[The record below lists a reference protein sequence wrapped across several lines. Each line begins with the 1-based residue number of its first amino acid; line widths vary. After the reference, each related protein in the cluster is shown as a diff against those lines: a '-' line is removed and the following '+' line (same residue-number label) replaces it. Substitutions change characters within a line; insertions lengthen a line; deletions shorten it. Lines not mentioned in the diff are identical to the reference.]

1 MLGGQRRGL
10 TIAALRRRTW
20 CDQHQHRKVLKM
32 VKARKGFGLG
42 GKSGGGKRRKKK
54 VTISKSGWG
63 PQKTKTKE
71 ASDRMPVAP
80 PTYDVQ
86 EIKIADIKVKGKRRT
101 LSPAKVSELVQSISV
116 LGLRDPITVR
126 LVTKQIRWS
135 RFTTE
140 HILVDGLHRLEAMKQ
155 AGHTTIPC
163 FIIEAD
169 KRGARMWEIS
179 SSLHRADL
187 TPAEYDEQL
196 AEWVRLFEESQPIGQ
211 NVQDQGRDRRKVSIS
226 EAVRRLPVKG
236 KNLESKRKRVE
247 RALKSASVS
256 PEAKEEAKK
265 AGVDNSSNLRKIAA
279 EKTVEDQLKLVHQLA
294 APKTA
299 TGDTTKTKTAVP
311 TEPLS
316 TKDKKILADIVNKC
330 NDSLSL
336 KRAYVNAPPNVR
348 EQFLTQ
354 IRIWTGLAKR

>member
-1 MLGGQRRGL
+1 MAK
-10 TIAALRRRTW
+10 T
-20 CDQHQHRKVLKM
+20 
-32 VKARKGFGLG
+32 RKGFDFAAKGR
-42 GKSGGGKRRKKK
+42 GKKNHQVVRKKK

-63 PQKTKTKE
+63 SKE
-71 ASDRMPVAP
+71 PEEKETSDRLPVAP

-86 EIKIADIKVKGKRRT
+86 EIKIADIKVKGERRARA
-101 LSPAKVSELVQSISV
+101 LNPGKVNELEQSISV

-126 LVTKQIRWS
+126 LVTKQIRWGK
-135 RFTTE
+135 FKTE
-140 HILVDGLHRLEAMKQ
+140 YILVDGLHRLEAMKQ

-196 AEWVRLFEESQPIGQ
+196 AEWVRLYEEGQPIGQ
-211 NVQDQGRDRRKVSIS
+211 NVQGQGRDRRKVSIS

-236 KNLESKRKRVE
+236 KNLEAKRKRVE
-247 RALKSASVS
+247 RALKSDSVS
-256 PEAKEEAKK
+256 PEVKEEAKK
-265 AGVDNSSNLRKIAA
+265 AGVYNSSNLRKIAA

-299 TGDTTKTKTAVP
+299 TGDTTKTKTAMP
-311 TEPLS
+311 IKPLS
-316 TKDKKILADIVNKC
+316 AKHQKILVDLLKKWNA
-330 NDSLSL
+330 SLPL
-336 KRAYVNAPPNVR
+336 KRAYADAPPNVR
-348 EQFLTQ
+348 EQFLAQ
-354 IRIWTGLAKR
+354 IKHWIG

>member
-1 MLGGQRRGL
+1 
-10 TIAALRRRTW
+10 
-20 CDQHQHRKVLKM
+20 M
-32 VKARKGFGLG
+32 VKAKKSFGLG
-42 GKSGGGKRRKKK
+42 GKIGGGKRRKKK
-54 VTISKSGWG
+54 APVSKSGWG
-63 PQKTKTKE
+63 SEEFEAEE
-71 ASDRMPVAP
+71 ASDRLPVAP

-86 EIKIADIKVKGKRRT
+86 EIKIADIKVKGKRRA
-101 LSPAKVSELVQSISV
+101 LNADKLKGLVQSISV

-126 LVTKQIRWS
+126 LVTKQIRWGK
-135 RFTTE
+135 FTTE
-140 HILVDGLHRLEAMKQ
+140 YILVDGLHRLEAMKQ

-163 FIIEAD
+163 FIIETD

-196 AEWVRLFEESQPIGQ
+196 AEWVRLYEEGQPIGQ
-211 NVQDQGRDRRKVSIS
+211 NVQGKGRDRRKVSIS

-236 KNLESKRKRVE
+236 KNLEAKRKRVE
-247 RALKSASVS
+247 RALKSTSVS

-265 AGVDNSSNLRKIAA
+265 AGVYNSSNLRKIAA

-316 TKDKKILADIVNKC
+316 TKHQKILVDLVKKWNA
-330 NDSLSL
+330 SLPL

-348 EQFLTQ
+348 EKFLTQ
-354 IRIWTGLAKR
+354 IRTWMGLAKS

>member
-1 MLGGQRRGL
+1 MDKKGNGFRFGPKTGGE
-10 TIAALRRRTW
+10 
-20 CDQHQHRKVLKM
+20 RKRDELPM
-32 VKARKGFGLG
+32 
-42 GKSGGGKRRKKK
+42 KK

-63 PQKTKTKE
+63 SKE
-71 ASDRMPVAP
+71 PEEKETSDRLPVAP
-80 PTYDVQ
+80 PTYNVQ
-86 EIKIADIKVKGKRRT
+86 EINIADIKVKGERRA
-101 LSPAKVSELVQSISV
+101 LNQAKVSELVQSISV

-126 LVTKQIRWS
+126 LVTKQIRWGK
-135 RFTTE
+135 FKTE
-140 HILVDGLHRLEAMKQ
+140 YILVDGLHRLEAMKQ

-187 TPAEYDEQL
+187 TSAEYDELL
-196 AEWVRLFEESQPIGQ
+196 AEWVRLFEEGQPIGQ
-211 NVQDQGRDRRKVSIS
+211 NVQGQGRDRRKVSIS
-226 EAVRRLPVKG
+226 EAARRLPVKG
-236 KNLESKRKRVE
+236 KNPAAKRKRVE
-247 RALKSASVS
+247 RALKSDSVS

-265 AGVDNSSNLRKIAA
+265 VGVYNSSNLHKIAA

-299 TGDTTKTKTAVP
+299 TGDTTKTKAAVP

-316 TKDKKILADIVNKC
+316 TKHQKILVDLVKKWNA
-330 NDSLSL
+330 SLSL
-336 KRAYVNAPPNVR
+336 KRAYVKAPPNVR

-354 IRIWTGLAKR
+354 IRNWMGLAKG